1 MDDGETLNGRL
12 KKISKRRQENVYI
25 WRKTTLQL
33 LALQTEAKKKEYYIN
48 LFHTVYIYKLVRA
61 YKPE

>member
-12 KKISKRRQENVYI
+12 KKISKRRQGNVYI

-33 LALQTEAKKKEYYIN
+33 LALQTEAEKKRILYESFPHRLYI
-48 LFHTVYIYKLVRA
+48 
-61 YKPE
+61 